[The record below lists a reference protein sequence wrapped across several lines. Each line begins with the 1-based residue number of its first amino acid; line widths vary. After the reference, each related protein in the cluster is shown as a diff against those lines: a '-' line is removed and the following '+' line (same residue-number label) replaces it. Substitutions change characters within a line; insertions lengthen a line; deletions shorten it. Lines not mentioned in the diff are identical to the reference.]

1 MVRLYLD
8 LETYRPKKEGAFTE
22 ERVISGGLLI
32 DYLPYSEDSL
42 NTNIEP
48 ILFNEWDGL
57 SECEIIRKVQSRIS
71 DERGTHRFAV
81 VCGFNILRFDI
92 PLLICKC
99 IQYTLEK
106 PDVISKMWNNC
117 FSIDYFQQLL
127 VANRNYFKGMSFAK
141 IVEVSKQLG
150 LNPPAYTASGSFVKY
165 FYDQGRYSEIEEH
178 LKEDLRMIRW
188 LDLYG
193 AKKLID
199 KSVIEAKALFQE

>member
-1 MVRLYLD
+1 MVRVYFD

-22 ERVISGGLLI
+22 ERLISGGLLI
-32 DYLPYSEDSL
+32 DYTPNSEDSL
-42 NTNIEP
+42 NTTIEP

-57 SECEIIRKVQSRIS
+57 SECEIVRRIQNRII
-71 DERGTHRFAV
+71 DERETHRFVV

-127 VANRNYFKGMSFAK
+127 VANMNFFKGLSFAN
-141 IVEVSKQLG
+141 IVDVSRKLG
-150 LNPPAYTASGSFVKY
+150 LNPPPYTASGSSVKD
-165 FYDQGRYSEIEEH
+165 FYDQGKFNEIEEH
-178 LKEDLRMIRW
+178 LKDDLNMIRW

-193 AKKLID
+193 AKRLID
-199 KSVIEAKALFQE
+199 ISVKESRPLFQ